1 MAYESQL
8 QNVTGIVAAADLSAD
23 QYKFARLSASGVSK
37 NTVKGAA
44 CLGVLQDKT
53 ATAGQSTTVG
63 YAGVTKVKAGA
74 AFSKG
79 DNIMSDENGKAVV
92 AASVASAAEKLSG
105 GSAPFVLAAGDTLV
119 IDVDNV
125 GDATVT
131 FDAAAGYVQDTTSY
145 PVADQDG
152 KTLKLKIDGG
162 AEQTVTFS
170 GAHTTAAQIEAS
182 INAQIYGGSVSDV
195 GGQVRI
201 TSDRKGTSSSL
212 EITGGTHGL
221 TWAAATAGTGDVAF
235 IDAVT
240 AAEVET
246 MIEADSTAEVEVIG
260 DSFRVY
266 SPTTGA
272 TSELDFDSGAALTK
286 LGLAVEVIVGQDSN
300 SQIRGQALEAATAAD
315 QIVTMLLAPT
325 GKF

>member
-1 MAYESQL
+1 MAYESQV
-8 QNVTGIVAAADLSAD
+8 QNVPGIVAASDLSSD
-23 QYKFARLSASGVSK
+23 QYKFTRMSASGVAVNS
-37 NTVKGAA
+37 VKGAA
-44 CLGVLQDKT
+44 CMGILQDKPLANQA
-53 ATAGQSTTVG
+53 ATVA
-63 YAGVTKVKAGA
+63 YNGVSKVKAGA

-79 DNIMSDENGKAVV
+79 DNIMSDENGKAIV

-105 GSAPFVLAAGDTLV
+105 GTAPFVLAAGDTLV
-119 IDVDNV
+119 IDVDNA

-131 FDAAAGYVQDTTSY
+131 FDAAAGYVEDTTTY

-152 KTLKLKIDGG
+152 KTLTLKIDGG

-170 GAHTTAAQIEAS
+170 GAHTTAAAIAAS
-182 INAQIYGGSVSDV
+182 INGQIYGASCAVN

-221 TWAAATAGTGDVAF
+221 TWDTPVAGTGDVAF

-260 DSFRVY
+260 SSFRVY
-266 SPTTGA
+266 SPTTG
-272 TSELDFDSGAALTK
+272 TSSELDFKSGDALTK
-286 LGLAVEVIVGQDSN
+286 LGLAVETIVGQASN

-315 QIVTMLLAPT
+315 QIVSMLLAPT